1 VGVAKLTRTD
11 APPVQAAD
19 DCWTVSSRS
28 LSARPAHAW
37 RRTEMNESYAVG
49 WSALA
54 LINVNIAQLKGRSGF
69 VFGFLSLIGGPIVT
83 LVLVF
88 VEARPK

>member
-1 VGVAKLTRTD
+1 
-11 APPVQAAD
+11 
-19 DCWTVSSRS
+19 
-28 LSARPAHAW
+28 
-37 RRTEMNESYAVG
+37 MNESYAVG